1 MKQKTAFTVSVSRG
15 IIISGLLVFAMP
27 ALLGADSIWFVMP
40 LTEMIVAIYVIFM
53 MVRYTRQLHDVT

>member
-15 IIISGLLVFAMP
+15 IIISGILVFAMP